1 MIAECEL
8 PEMRIRA
15 TELITNNADEPEDKD
30 LPPGEEQTTTNDEIF
45 DLSVDNPGQCLTVY
59 KVSVRVSR
67 CLNESCLL
75 FIIFTPKHLWSCSFY
90 FIKYN

>member
-45 DLSVDNPGQCLTVY
+45 DLSVDHPG
-59 KVSVRVSR
+59 
-67 CLNESCLL
+67 
-75 FIIFTPKHLWSCSFY
+75 
-90 FIKYN
+90 